1 MRQGENENEDRSRE
15 QKALSM
21 PLQLPPDMEPML
33 PSLPVPEQAE
43 KYEREIERE
52 RERMYKTGS

>member
-1 MRQGENENEDRSRE
+1 MRQGEKENEDRSRE

-52 RERMYKTGS
+52 RENV